1 MKKRILEIGERLKSW
16 CLQINPPGFEGIN
29 LWELLRFFFEGI
41 TKGAITTR
49 ASAIS
54 FKILLAL
61 APTVILLFTLIPYIP
76 IDNFQENL
84 FAIIKT
90 SLPADAF
97 STLEELIL
105 DLINNKFSTFLSI
118 SFLLGIYYASNS
130 MNALLQGLKESYHLD
145 RKKNALKQR
154 LYSVIL
160 LLTLPLFLGTAF
172 LTEALSSYVF
182 NLLHKQGWIGDGLL
196 SFAFGTAR
204 FIIVITLLLLAISTL
219 YNLAN
224 ERRKGWRIFSA
235 GSWFSTLLIL
245 VTIKG
250 FAYYV
255 NTFGQFNKF
264 YGSLGTVV
272 VLLLWIYSI
281 NVVLIIGFDIN
292 MTLTKAKNYAQS
304 QILS

>member
-1 MKKRILEIGERLKSW
+1 MKEKAKQILERLKHWSQ
-16 CLQINPPGFEGIN
+16 QINPPGFEGIN
-29 LWELLRFFFEGI
+29 LWDLLRFFFDGI

-54 FKILLAL
+54 FKIILAL
-61 APTVILLFTLIPYIP
+61 APTIILLFTLIPYIP

-84 FAIIKT
+84 FGLIKT
-90 SLPADAF
+90 SLPEDAF
-97 STLEELIL
+97 STIEELIL
-105 DLINNKFSTFLSI
+105 DLINNKFTTFLSI

-130 MNALLQGLKESYHLD
+130 MHALLQGLKESYHLD
-145 RKKNALKQR
+145 KKQNPFKQR
-154 LYSVIL
+154 LYSIVL

-172 LTEALSSYVF
+172 LIEALSSHVF
-182 NLLHKQGWIGDGLL
+182 DALHKQGWIGDGLQ
-196 SFAFGTAR
+196 SFAFGSAR
-204 FIIVITLLLLAISTL
+204 LLIMIVLLLLAISTL

-224 ERRKGWRIFSA
+224 EKRNKWRVFSA
-235 GSWFSTLLIL
+235 GSWFATLLIL
-245 VTIKG
+245 LTIKG

-272 VLLLWIYSI
+272 ILLLWIYSI

-292 MTLTKAKNYAQS
+292 MTLTKAKNYGKS
-304 QILS
+304 QILL

>member
-1 MKKRILEIGERLKSW
+1 MKKKIIEIGERIKAW
-16 CLQINPPGFEGIN
+16 CLRINPPGFEGIN

-118 SFLLGIYYASNS
+118 SFLLGLYYASNS

-172 LTEALSSYVF
+172 LTEALSNYLF
-182 NLLHKQGWIGDGLL
+182 NVLHKQGWIGDGLQ
-196 SFAFGTAR
+196 SFAFSAVR
-204 FIIVITLLLLAISTL
+204 FFIVITLLLLAISTL

-235 GSWFSTLLIL
+235 GSWFSTILIL
-245 VTIKG
+245 ITIKG

-292 MTLTKAKNYAQS
+292 MTLNKAKNYAQS

>member
-1 MKKRILEIGERLKSW
+1 MKKKFYEIVERIKAY
-16 CLQINPPGFEGIN
+16 CLQINPPGFEGIS
-29 LWELLRFFFEGI
+29 LWEILRFFFEGI
-41 TKGAITTR
+41 SKGAITTR

-54 FKILLAL
+54 FKIILAL

-84 FAIIKT
+84 FSLIKT

-97 STLEELIL
+97 STIEELIL
-105 DLINNKFSTFLSI
+105 DLINNKFTTFLSI
-118 SFLLGIYYASNS
+118 SFLLGLYYASNS

-145 RKKNALKQR
+145 KKQNALKQR

-182 NLLHKQGWIGDGLL
+182 DVIHAKGWIGDGLQ
-196 SFAFGTAR
+196 SFAFSAAR
-204 FIIVITLLLLAISTL
+204 FLIVILLVLMAIGTL

-224 ERRKGWRIFSA
+224 ENRKRWRFFSA
-235 GSWFSTLLIL
+235 GAWFSTLLIL
-245 VTIKG
+245 LTIKG

-255 NTFGQFNKF
+255 NNFGQFNKF

-281 NVVLIIGFDIN
+281 NVVLILGFDLN
-292 MTLTKAKNYAQS
+292 MTLNKARMYGKN
-304 QILS
+304 QI